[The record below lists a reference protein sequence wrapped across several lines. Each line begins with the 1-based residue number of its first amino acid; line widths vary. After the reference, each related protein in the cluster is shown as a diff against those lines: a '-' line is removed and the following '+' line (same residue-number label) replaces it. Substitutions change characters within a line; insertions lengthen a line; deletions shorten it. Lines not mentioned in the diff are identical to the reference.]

1 MELPSV
7 VFEDMPDKEDD
18 YECDSGEVESCYSED
33 GIEIDE
39 PFVGAD
45 CDDMSLGIGA
55 ELPCT
60 YCV

>member
-1 MELPSV
+1 

-60 YCV
+60 DCV